1 MRLWRLDLPSG
12 QRDSGG
18 NLHRSRRGAP
28 EGRVLRLLACAAG
41 LAGAAL
47 MGAPPPAPAKA
58 PPCPAVIAALVPK
71 GAARVTGMYQGQ
83 GIMALG
89 GGTADLPFPYPCLT
103 EKFPAKWSVEL
114 QHYEGEGIQLLQ
126 MQVAGYE
133 QQVIQN
139 EKDEIE
145 RRWRKARGT
154 AQGNPIRVEQVA
166 GGTVILSTQTRR
178 CPWGGV
184 ADNRVEP
191 PPIPI
196 VRLVGVAHTDS
207 TRITLK
213 IEGDMSAE
221 AALAAAKETFENLA
235 RYKFQP

>member
-1 MRLWRLDLPSG
+1 MRFWKFDLP
-12 QRDSGG
+12 GG
-18 NLHRSRRGAP
+18 RGTGKGLSPYRVGARQWIARRILPG
-28 EGRVLRLLACAAG
+28 LAWIGCAALLG
-41 LAGAAL
+41 G
-47 MGAPPPAPAKA
+47 PPPAPTKA

-71 GAARVTGMYQGQ
+71 GAVRATGRYQGQ

-89 GGTADLPFPYPCLT
+89 GGTADLPFQYPCLT
-103 EKFPAKWSVEL
+103 EKYPAKWRVEI

-145 RRWRKARGT
+145 RLRAKARAP
-154 AQGNPIRVEQVA
+154 AQGNPVRVEKVA
-166 GGTVILSTQTRR
+166 GGTVVLSTQTRK

-191 PPIPI
+191 APIPV
-196 VRLVGVAHTDS
+196 VRLVGVAHTTS

-235 RYKFQP
+235 RYKF